1 MDKIG
6 LVSQTPMTTT
16 VLVVD
21 DHAGFRMRIRRLLER
36 DGYRVVEAADGRAG
50 VLLAAEVRPD
60 IALVDI
66 HLPDVDGFEVASLLR
81 AARSAGTIVLIST
94 HRTDDYRER
103 LATSD
108 ADGFIDKADLA
119 ASSIAL
125 IAGRA
130 R

>member
-6 LVSQTPMTTT
+6 LVSGTPMTTT

-21 DHAGFRMRIRRLLER
+21 DHVGFRIRIRRLLER
-36 DGYRVVEAADGRAG
+36 YGYRVVEAADGRAG
-50 VLLAAEVRPD
+50 VLLSADVRPD

-66 HLPDVDGFEVASLLR
+66 HLPDLDGFEVASLLR
-81 AARSAGTIVLIST
+81 AARSTQTIVLTST
-94 HRTDDYRER
+94 HRSDDYRER

-108 ADGFIDKADLA
+108 ADGFIDKADLT

-125 IAGRA
+125 IAGR
-130 R
+130 RR